1 MGFLP
6 WGVWV
11 AKVGIQRKV
20 EVVLV
25 FNAVVEDEEVGG
37 QMFRRATHPLAHGC
51 RLEVWQLRSY
61 EEVYAAYGAKETA
74 LGRTRFL
81 WRQKGIAFHLNQAFG
96 FRLVVY
102 GYSVR
107 NHLSLRQMFL
117 FLCSLPFGAEIQAIP
132 FSPRTPE
139 PFVDGVRTDP
149 HRPLSF
155 FHSPLG

>member
-6 WGVWV
+6 WGGWV
-11 AKVGIQRKV
+11 AKVGIQRKG
-20 EVVLV
+20 EVVV
-25 FNAVVEDEEVGG
+25 AFHAFAEDEEVGG
-37 QMFRRATHPLAHGC
+37 QMFRRATPPLAHGC

-81 WRQKGIAFHLNQAFG
+81 WRQKGIAFPLNQSFG

-102 GYSVR
+102 GYLGR

-117 FLCSLPFGAEIQAIP
+117 FLCSLPFGAEIHAIP

-139 PFVDGVRTDP
+139 PFIDETR
-149 HRPLSF
+149 
-155 FHSPLG
+155 